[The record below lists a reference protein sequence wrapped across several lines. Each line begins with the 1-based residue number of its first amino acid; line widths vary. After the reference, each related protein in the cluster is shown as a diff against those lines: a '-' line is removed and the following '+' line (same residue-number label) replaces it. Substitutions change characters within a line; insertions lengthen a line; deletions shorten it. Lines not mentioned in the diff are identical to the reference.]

1 MAVRNQ
7 LSVVRLLCVLLLAST
22 ASFVSAG
29 TDEDFKTGAKMYQV
43 GDMLGGMPLVKKAA
57 DAGHAAAQALYGDM
71 ILAGG
76 SGDEEALVYFRKA
89 ADQGNADGQ
98 FSLGA
103 MYASG
108 EGVKRDV
115 AEGRKWIIRAA
126 EQGHSAAINAMAL
139 AYMSGDLGIPEEARK
154 GAEALRWIRL
164 AAENN
169 LVSAIRELVK
179 AYKEG
184 GYGLKAD
191 GKLADEWTARELK
204 LTGAMTDK
212 RGKRGGKK

>member
-1 MAVRNQ
+1 LAI
-7 LSVVRLLCVLLLAST
+7 VRLFGVILLAST
-22 ASFVSAG
+22 ASLVSAG
-29 TDEDFKTGAKMYQV
+29 TDEDFKTGAKMYQS

-57 DAGHAAAQALYGDM
+57 DAGLAAAQALYGDM

-89 ADQGNADGQ
+89 AEQGNADGQ

-103 MYASG
+103 MYESG

-115 AEGRKWIIRAA
+115 AEGRKWITKAA

-139 AYMSGDLGIPEEARK
+139 AYMSGGMGIPEEARK

-169 LVSAIRELVK
+169 LIAAIRELVK

-184 GYGLKAD
+184 GYGLKID
-191 GKLADEWTARELK
+191 SKLADEWTAKELK
-204 LTGAMTDK
+204 LTGVTTDK
-212 RGKRGGKK
+212 RGKRGSKK